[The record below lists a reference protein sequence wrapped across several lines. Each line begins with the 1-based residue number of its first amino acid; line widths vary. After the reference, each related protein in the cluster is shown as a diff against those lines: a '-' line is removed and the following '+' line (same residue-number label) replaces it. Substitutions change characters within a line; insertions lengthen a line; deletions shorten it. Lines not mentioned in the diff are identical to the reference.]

1 MLWIHHNDGT
11 LFYTAGVRYEVEE
24 KGKTVIIKTF
34 DEEDKLLLEL
44 PYKVG
49 EVESVEIDIEE
60 HGNPLKKP
68 GLGKN
73 SQAHLMQMFNAD
85 DEAEKSKKI
94 VKRKGRGRR

>member
-1 MLWIHHNDGT
+1 MLWIHHDDGT

-24 KGKTVIIKTF
+24 KGKTIIIKTF
-34 DEEDKLLLEL
+34 DKDGKLLLEL

-60 HGNPLKKP
+60 HYNPLKKP
-68 GLGKN
+68 GLGRN
-73 SQAHLMQMFNAD
+73 SQTHLMHMFNAD
-85 DEAEKSKKI
+85 DEAENPKKT